1 MQALSRLRRSFELR
15 PGEGA
20 GVAWAAAMFFCVLA
34 SYYVLRPVRDALVL
48 DGDPA
53 FIPWLF
59 GATLLLML
67 AVAGPWGSM
76 VARWPRHRLVPR
88 AYRLFVV
95 QLLIFAALLAA
106 EVSPLLVGKAFYV
119 WASMYNLFVVSV
131 FWSLCADLAS
141 PEKGRRIFGLITAG
155 GTLGALTGPSLT
167 RALALHLDT
176 AWLLVISAALIE
188 LATWCARR
196 FAAATG
202 PTSSAANAPEP
213 ALGGS
218 AWAGLLRVTRSPTL
232 AGIAAYVLCSACL
245 ATFVYLQQAAIAKAA
260 LPDRAAR
267 TAFFA
272 EIELWTLLLTLALQL
287 VLTARMLRV
296 LGAGLVLAAL
306 PLVQGTGVLALAA
319 APSLAMTAAV
329 SATSRAATHG
339 LARPARELLFTALP
353 REDKYK
359 TKNVI
364 DTLVYRFGDFASAWL
379 VSGLGY
385 LGIAVGFVALPLA
398 MVFGALA
405 LALGAGHRR
414 RVSQLRDERPTV
426 PGDAMSS

>member
-1 MQALSRLRRSFELR
+1 
-15 PGEGA
+15 
-20 GVAWAAAMFFCVLA
+20 MFFCVLA

-48 DGDPA
+48 DDDPA

-76 VARWPRHRLVPR
+76 VARWPRPLLVPR
-88 AYRLFVV
+88 AYRLFIV
-95 QLLIFAALLAA
+95 QLLAFAALLAT
-106 EVSPLLVGKAFYV
+106 EVAPLVVGKVFYV
-119 WASMYNLFVVSV
+119 WVSMFNLFVVSV
-131 FWSLCADLAS
+131 FWSLCADLTS
-141 PEKGRRIFGLITAG
+141 PEKGRRLFGLITAG

-167 RALALHLDT
+167 RALALHIET
-176 AWLLVISAALIE
+176 EWLLVISAVLIE
-188 LATWCARR
+188 LATRCARR
-196 FAAATG
+196 LAAVTAPASG
-202 PTSSAANAPEP
+202 SAPAEP
-213 ALGGS
+213 GLGGS
-218 AWAGLLRVTRSPTL
+218 AWAGFVRVTRSPAL

-245 ATFVYLQQAAIAKAA
+245 ATFVYLRQAEIAKAE

-272 EIELWTLLLTLALQL
+272 EVELWTLLVTLVLQL
-287 VLTARMLRV
+287 VLTARLLRR

-306 PLVQGTGVLALAA
+306 PLVQGSGVLALAA
-319 APSLAMTAAV
+319 APSLAMTALV

-339 LARPARELLFTALP
+339 LSRPARELLFTALP

-385 LGIAVGFVALPLA
+385 LGVAVGFVALPLA
-398 MVFGALA
+398 LAFGTLA

-414 RVSQLRDERPTV
+414 RVSQMADSPPHER
-426 PGDAMSS
+426 A

>member
-1 MQALSRLRRSFELR
+1 M
-15 PGEGA
+15 
-20 GVAWAAAMFFCVLA
+20 AWAAAMFFCVLA

-48 DGDPA
+48 DDDPA

-76 VARWPRHRLVPR
+76 VARWPRQLLVPR
-88 AYRLFVV
+88 AYRLFIV
-95 QLLIFAALLAA
+95 QLLAFAALLAT
-106 EVSPLLVGKAFYV
+106 EVAPLIVGKVFYV
-119 WASMYNLFVVSV
+119 WVSMFNLFVVSV
-131 FWSLCADLAS
+131 FWSLCADLTS
-141 PEKGRRIFGLITAG
+141 PEKGRRLFGLITAG

-167 RALALHLDT
+167 RALALHVDT
-176 AWLLVISAALIE
+176 EWLLVISAALIE
-188 LATWCARR
+188 LATRCARR
-196 FAAATG
+196 FAAVTAPASG
-202 PTSSAANAPEP
+202 SAPAEP
-213 ALGGS
+213 GLGGS
-218 AWAGLLRVTRSPTL
+218 AWAGFVRVTRSPAL

-245 ATFVYLQQAAIAKAA
+245 ATFVYLRQAEIAKAE

-272 EIELWTLLLTLALQL
+272 EVELWTLLLTLALQL
-287 VLTARMLRV
+287 VLTARLLRL

-306 PLVQGTGVLALAA
+306 PLVQGSGVLALAA
-319 APSLAMTAAV
+319 APSLAMTALV

-339 LARPARELLFTALP
+339 LSRPARELLFTALP

-385 LGIAVGFVALPLA
+385 LGVAVGFVALPLA
-398 MVFGALA
+398 LAFGTLA

-414 RVSQLRDERPTV
+414 RVSQMEVSPPHER
-426 PGDAMSS
+426 A

>member
-1 MQALSRLRRSFELR
+1 M
-15 PGEGA
+15 
-20 GVAWAAAMFFCVLA
+20 AWAAAMFFCVLA

-76 VARWPRHRLVPR
+76 VARWPRERLVPR

-95 QLLIFAALLAA
+95 QLLAFAALLASDVA
-106 EVSPLLVGKAFYV
+106 PSLVGRAFYV
-119 WASMYNLFVVSV
+119 WASMFNLFVVSV
-131 FWSLCADLAS
+131 FWSLCADVAS
-141 PEKGRRIFGLITAG
+141 PERGRRLFGLITAG

-167 RALALHLDT
+167 RALALHVDT
-176 AWLLVISAALIE
+176 EWLLVISAVLIE
-188 LATWCARR
+188 VATWCARR
-196 FAAATG
+196 FSASAGPATSAAAT
-202 PTSSAANAPEP
+202 SAP

-218 AWAGLLRVTRSPTL
+218 AWAGFVRVTRSPAL

-245 ATFVYLQQAAIAKAA
+245 ATFVYLRQADIAKAA

-272 EIELWTLLLTLALQL
+272 EVELWTLLLTLVLQV
-287 VLTARMLRV
+287 VLTARLLRV

-306 PLVQGTGVLALAA
+306 PLVQGAGVLALAA

-339 LARPARELLFTALP
+339 LSRPARELLFTALP

-379 VSGLGY
+379 VSGLGS

-398 MVFGALA
+398 LVFGALA

-414 RVSQLRDERPTV
+414 RVSQMTDIQPHDRT
-426 PGDAMSS
+426 

>member
-1 MQALSRLRRSFELR
+1 MQALSRLRRSLELR
-15 PGEGA
+15 PGEGTS
-20 GVAWAAAMFFCVLA
+20 VLWAAAMFFCVLA

-88 AYRLFVV
+88 AYRLFAV
-95 QLLIFAALLAA
+95 QILAFAALLAA
-106 EVSPLLVGKAFYV
+106 DIAPGLVGKAFYV
-119 WASMYNLFVVSV
+119 WTSMFNLFVVSV

-141 PEKGRRIFGLITAG
+141 PEKGRRLFGLITAG

-167 RALALHLDT
+167 RALALHVDT
-176 AWLLVISAALIE
+176 AWLLVISAGLIE
-188 LATWCARR
+188 LATWCASRFSATAEPERR
-196 FAAATG
+196 PAAA
-202 PTSSAANAPEP
+202 EP
-213 ALGGS
+213 GLGGS
-218 AWAGLLRVTRSPTL
+218 AWAGLTRMTRSPTL
-232 AGIAAYVLCSACL
+232 AAIAAYVLCSACL
-245 ATFVYLQQAAIAKAA
+245 ATFVYLQQAAITKAA
-260 LPDRAAR
+260 LPDRATR

-272 EIELWTLLLTLALQL
+272 EIELWTLLLTLLLQL
-287 VLTARMLRV
+287 GLTARLLRV
-296 LGAGLVLAAL
+296 FGAGLVLTAL
-306 PLVQGTGVLALAA
+306 PLVQGIGVLALTAE
-319 APSLAMTAAV
+319 PSLAMTAAV

-339 LARPARELLFTALP
+339 LSRPTRELLFTALP

-385 LGIAVGFVALPLA
+385 LGVSIGFVALPLTLA
-398 MVFGALA
+398 FGALA

-414 RVSQLRDERPTV
+414 RVSHLRSEPPTVARDELH
-426 PGDAMSS
+426 S